1 MFVSQKIIKF
11 YIWVK
16 LRFSLVFLVDKIW
29 IKKLFKDSNKLFSNQ
44 LKNVLYHKY
53 V

>member
-1 MFVSQKIIKF
+1 LSKIDIF
-11 YIWVK
+11 
-16 LRFSLVFLVDKIW
+16 LVFLVDKIW
-29 IKKLFKDSNKLFSNQ
+29 IKKLFKDSNKSFSNQ